1 MCVTRSTQGVV
12 SSGGSLKK
20 VITMRRSL
28 VLSALCAFVVVP
40 LLAGCNGGGSKS
52 PVPTTPGSAPG
63 VMDQSRG
70 KPTRVPIPPA
80 NTLFPAGSACTFAL
94 QLTII
99 SGKEKG
105 TLFPVQPNGDQVE
118 EITGSLTASLT
129 NLSNNKSIT
138 ANLSGPGKVTLH
150 ADGSATF
157 DARGNSF
164 FAFAPTDT
172 PAGPDAFISSG
183 PVDDFITASGQQT
196 LQSESGARLDV
207 CNALS

>member
-1 MCVTRSTQGVV
+1 
-12 SSGGSLKK
+12 
-20 VITMRRSL
+20 MRRML
-28 VLSALCAFVVVP
+28 ILSALCSFALVP
-40 LLAGCNGGGSKS
+40 LLASCSGSASKS
-52 PVPTTPGSAPG
+52 PVPAAPGSGAG
-63 VMDQSRG
+63 VMDQSSGG

-80 NTLFPAGSACTFAL
+80 NTLFPAGSACAFAL
-94 QLTII
+94 QLTTI

-105 TLFPVQPNGDQVE
+105 TLFPQQANGDQVE

-129 NLSNNKSIT
+129 NVSNNKSIT
-138 ANLSGPGKVTLH
+138 ANLSGPGKVTIH
-150 ADGSATF
+150 ADGSVTF

-183 PVDDFITASGQQT
+183 PVDDFFAASGQQT
-196 LQSESGARLDV
+196 LQSESGTKLDV